1 MICGKVEV
9 GADGQAGVLGANARL
24 VLLGGDSPGGA
35 LAELCTVEVGPDG
48 SFSVPA
54 PKDERFFRLA
64 LEIGEVAE

>member
-1 MICGKVEV
+1 MSG
-9 GADGQAGVLGANARL
+9 
-24 VLLGGDSPGGA
+24 
-35 LAELCTVEVGPDG
+35 LCSVKVGPDG